1 MDLMKEARSIES
13 KPDGEP
19 VEPIGKQQRGNRIYL
34 FYRGNTGNIWYETRF
49 FTGVKE
55 VSEYESIFG
64 ERKRKRR

>member
-1 MDLMKEARSIES
+1 MDFMKEARSMEN

-19 VEPIGKQQRGNRIYL
+19 VEPIGRQQSGNRMYV
-34 FYRGNTGNIWYETRF
+34 FYRGNTGNIWYETRLLI
-49 FTGVKE
+49 GGKE

>member
-13 KPDGEP
+13 KPDGEL
-19 VEPIGKQQRGNRIYL
+19 VERIGRYRNGNRIYI
-34 FYRGNTGNIWYETRF
+34 FYRGNTGNVWYETRF
-49 FTGVKE
+49 LMGGKE

>member
-1 MDLMKEARSIES
+1 MDLMTEARSIES

-19 VEPIGKQQRGNRIYL
+19 VERIGRYQNGNRIYI
-34 FYRGNTGNIWYETRF
+34 FYRGNAGNIWYLMGE
-49 FTGVKE
+49 KE